1 MTTENITTS
10 NKDEALLEVG
20 RANMIFSSI
29 KDIAEE
35 LEFHPDVDF
44 EAVKKLL
51 SIVGLST
58 LGFQLT
64 NKVQNNIQE
73 IEVHHA

>member
-1 MTTENITTS
+1 MNTENITDF
-10 NKDEALLEVG
+10 KIDKALFEAG
-20 RANMIFSSI
+20 RSNMIFSSI

-44 EAVKKLL
+44 EVVKKIL

-58 LGFQLT
+58 LGYELT
-64 NKVQNNIQE
+64 NNVQRNIQE
-73 IEVHHA
+73 SGVYHA